1 MERTMSKHH
10 VTASRLATPVV
21 AIAIAVLAAGLVTFR
36 ATPHAAA
43 FAPDQASARIDP
55 YALQLTIKSLP
66 AQETG
71 DLF

>member
-1 MERTMSKHH
+1 MSKHH
-10 VTASRLATPVV
+10 VTASRLATPVF
-21 AIAIAVLAAGLVTFR
+21 AIAVAVLAAGLVAFR